1 MKKSSNPSVYI
12 VTPVFNSKAHTLK
25 FLKTVYKND
34 YDNFTVVIIDDG
46 STDGTEE
53 AIKRLY
59 SQVIILKGTGNLWW
73 SRSTNKGVEYSLKQG
88 ADYILTVNN
97 DVEVKKDWVSE
108 LVKCALK
115 NPKSLIGTTIYFS
128 KDKNKV
134 WYFGADF
141 NKKTGALY
149 HIEDRPKPGEV
160 RESRWLTGMGVLI
173 PARAFR
179 DIGQYDA
186 ETFPQY
192 FADAD
197 FSLRAAKAGYK
208 LLVSSDAVL
217 YNDTDNDRGGKI
229 MRQNTYRAILPIIFQ
244 DSSIDS
250 IKIRHRFY
258 KRYFGKDYNLAYIA
272 YIKNRIRMLYY
283 PYIKHV
289 TKIKLKR
296 LKAQK

>member
-12 VTPVFNSKAHTLK
+12 VTPVSNSKAHTLK

-53 AIKRLY
+53 AIKILY

-128 KDKNKV
+128 KEKNKV

-141 NKKTGALY
+141 NENTGEIY
-149 HIEDRPKPGEV
+149 HIEDRPKPREV

-173 PARAFR
+173 PARAFS

-208 LLVSSDAVL
+208 LLVSADAVL

-229 MRQNTYRAILPIIFQ
+229 MRQNTYRALLPIIFQ
-244 DSSIDS
+244 DSSIES

-258 KRYFGKDYNLAYIA
+258 KRYFGKDYNLAFRA
-272 YIKNRIRMLYY
+272 YIKNRFNVLYY
-283 PYIKHV
+283 PYIKKV